1 MSRKEDLESKIR
13 DLESQI
19 SDIKSRI
26 SDQEYKNDGYRE
38 QLRVIETQIND
49 YHERNY
55 NEWISNQN
63 EWRNDLGEYAKERG
77 EYWDNRQQIRFYD
90 KELSEVPRNNLKEGE
105 RIVKDYRRE
114 LSGLYSELHQYED
127 ELGRAHSDEDDG
139 YEYEN
144 SSADDDYDNEYD
156 EEEDDYEDDYTPPPP
171 PPPAKEA
178 PKIVIRVEKQ
188 DAYTSRRK
196 ALQDYAQRQ
205 NKPYKEL
212 YPVKGGYRA
221 SVGDTVYDY
230 RNVDDLVITNSK
242 GVPSLDD
249 FKAILQEERRLGRNI
264 MPLGEISSLEYK
276 ARLVLA
282 CDEVG
287 IKPIG
292 NIRIPKQD
300 YGKLGLFTKI
310 KYQKFIDKLD
320 KSLAASRA
328 AFAAAQKKKTR

>member
-1 MSRKEDLESKIR
+1 MSRKSELESKIR

-19 SDIKSRI
+19 RDIKSRI

-38 QLRVIETQIND
+38 QLRDIQTQIND

-63 EWRNDLGEYAKERG
+63 EWRNDLGEYVEERG